1 MSFFNVPPDIARLQ
15 PELAVG
21 GYSAFDGTVEFY
33 TRVGLLTTPQSR
45 VLDLGAGRGAWFED
59 DASDFR
65 RQVRLLRGRVAEV
78 IGCDVDPAVKDNR
91 AVDTAHVIVPGEP
104 LPLASGSVDLVVSDY
119 VFEHV
124 EDPLALG
131 QELNRVLRP
140 GGWVCARTPTKYNYV
155 CLAARLVSNLRHAS
169 VLRWAQPGRK
179 AEDVFPT
186 VYRLNN
192 RSDLERAFPPALFEH
207 HSYVYTFEPQYHFGR
222 AWVYRALALAHRFL
236 PASLHGNLY
245 IFLRKR

>member
-1 MSFFNVPPDIARLQ
+1 MSFFNDPPAIARLQ

-21 GYSAFDGTVEFY
+21 GYSAYDGTVEFY

-65 RQVRLLRGRVAEV
+65 RQVRLLRGKVAEV
-78 IGCDVDPAVKDNR
+78 VGCDVDPAVKDNR
-91 AVDTAHVIVPGEP
+91 AVDTAHVIVPGQP
-104 LPLASGSVDLVVSDY
+104 LPLEDGSMDLVVSDY

-131 QELNRVLRP
+131 KELHRVLKP
-140 GGWVCARTPTKYNYV
+140 GGWICARTPTKHNYV
-155 CLAARLVSNLRHAS
+155 CVAARLVSNLRHAS
-169 VLRWAQPGRK
+169 VLHWAQPGRK

-186 VYRLNN
+186 VYRLNKQ
-192 RSDLERAFPPALFEH
+192 RDLDRAFPAEFFEH
-207 HSYVYTFEPQYHFGR
+207 HSYLYCFEPQYHFGH
-222 AWVYRALALAHRFL
+222 VYMYRLLAFLHRFL

>member
-1 MSFFNVPPDIARLQ
+1 MSFFNIPSDIARLQ

-33 TRVGLLTTPQSR
+33 TRVALLTTPQSR

-65 RQVRLLRGRVAEV
+65 RRVRLLRGKVGEV
-78 IGCDVDPAVKDNR
+78 IGCDVDPAVKENR
-91 AVDTAHVIVPGEP
+91 AVDTAHVIVTGEP
-104 LPLASGSVDLVVSDY
+104 LPLVSASVDLVVSDY

-124 EDPLALG
+124 DNPLALG
-131 QELNRVLRP
+131 KELERVLKP
-140 GGWVCARTPTKYNYV
+140 GGWICARTPTKYNYV
-155 CLAARLVSNLRHAS
+155 CVAARLVSNLKHAS
-169 VLRWAQPGRK
+169 VLRWVQPGRK

-186 VYRLNN
+186 VYRLNS
-192 RSDLERAFPPALFEH
+192 RSDLEQAFPAALFEH

-222 AWVYRALALAHRFL
+222 AWVYRTLALLHRFL

>member
-1 MSFFNVPPDIARLQ
+1 MSFANVPPDIARLQ
-15 PELAVG
+15 PELAAG

-33 TRVGLLTTPQSR
+33 TRVGLLTGSHSR

-59 DASDFR
+59 DTSDFR
-65 RQVRLLRGRVAEV
+65 RQVRLLRGKVAEV
-78 IGCDVDPAVKDNR
+78 IGCDVDPAVRDNQ
-91 AVDTAHVIVPGEP
+91 AVDTAHVIAPGQP
-104 LPLASGSVDLVVSDY
+104 LPLESGSIDLVVSDY

-124 EDPLALG
+124 ENPLALG
-131 QELNRVLRP
+131 QELQRVLKP

-155 CLAARLVSNLRHAS
+155 CVAARLVSNIRHAS

-192 RSDLERAFPPALFEH
+192 RADLERAFPPTQFEH

-222 AWVYRALALAHRFL
+222 AWVYRTLCFIHRLL
-236 PASLHGNLY
+236 PNSLHGNLY
-245 IFLRKR
+245 IFMRKR